1 MAELN
6 TTTDQRKIRRR
17 GRESQTLVYLGKLFR
32 FFIYESDWKVLPM
45 AAIIAALVIIRH
57 KDNIKRIHDGT
68 ESKFEKKSND
78 TPEAK
83 GAK

>member
-1 MAELN
+1 MQFTNGSIGWPGVIL
-6 TTTDQRKIRRR
+6 
-17 GRESQTLVYLGKLFR
+17 L
-32 FFIYESDWKVLPM
+32 
-45 AAIIAALVIIRH
+45 AIIAALVIIRH

-78 TPEAK
+78 NHEAK